1 MHFSI
6 SRSSCAAKSKRAW
19 AVSDP
24 VAQGLVTNLSHP
36 GENLTGFSVF
46 EPNIG
51 SKWLQLLKDIA
62 PSVTNVAVMFNPSTS
77 PYNDLWMRSIEAAAP
92 VVGMS
97 TTRAVILD
105 EEDIRKTI
113 SLVSMKPGGGLI
125 VPSDSFTYERATLIT
140 SLAAS
145 SRLPTLYV
153 DLTEQLR
160 KGANYGVKRAYAC

>member
-1 MHFSI
+1 VFT
-6 SRSSCAAKSKRAW
+6 

-24 VAQGLVTNLSHP
+24 VAQGFVTNLSHP
-36 GENLTGFSVF
+36 GANLTGFSVF

-97 TTRAVILD
+97 TTFQ
-105 EEDIRKTI
+105 
-113 SLVSMKPGGGLI
+113 SL
-125 VPSDSFTYERATLIT
+125 
-140 SLAAS
+140 
-145 SRLPTLYV
+145 
-153 DLTEQLR
+153 
-160 KGANYGVKRAYAC
+160 